1 MDEPRFAIYFV
12 PGADTPL
19 YRFGAGFVGY
29 DCYSGGEYG
38 PPEATGLGLADWKQL
53 TQAPRA
59 YGFHAT
65 LKAPFRLAQAS
76 TENELLTAFRRFA
89 ATPRTIPALD
99 PVVRSLGSFIA
110 IVPASPSPAID
121 LLAADCVTAFDQF
134 RQPLGAQ
141 ERQSRLGAGLSQ
153 RQVEYLDRW
162 GYPYVLEDFRFHMTL
177 TGSIAAADRRSDI
190 LALLQARFAAMVG
203 SASVQIAQLALLRQD
218 APSIRFRVICRAPLI
233 PAAKKAAKR
242 PNH

>member
-19 YRFGAGFVGY
+19 YRFGAGFIGY
-29 DCYSGGEYG
+29 DCYSGGELA
-38 PPEATGLGLADWKQL
+38 PSDADLATSVWTEL

-65 LKAPFRLAQAS
+65 LKAPFRLAAAA
-76 TENELLTAFRRFA
+76 TEDDLLTAFRRFA
-89 ATPRTIPALD
+89 AAPRPVPALD

-121 LLAADCVTAFDQF
+121 RLAADCVTAFDTF
-134 RQPLGAQ
+134 RRPLGAQ
-141 ERQSRLGAGLSQ
+141 ERQSRLGAGLSH

-162 GYPYVLEDFRFHMTL
+162 GYPYVFEDFRFHMTL

-190 LALLQARFAAMVG
+190 VALLQARFAATVG
-203 SASVQIAQLALLRQD
+203 SAPVPIAQLALLRQG
-218 APSIRFRVICRAPLI
+218 APSTRFRVICTAALAPQG
-233 PAAKKAAKR
+233 
-242 PNH
+242 